1 MLEVGPT
8 TELIEEAGVL
18 IRTAAALVAIT
29 SLFGLALVA
38 CGGGGATAT
47 PTQVLKIVTRAAS
60 PTAGEP
66 DLTGFAFPLAGACLP
81 SGDQLMPGAPRD
93 YRQGTHEGIDFYD
106 SDNCTSIGVGTPVL
120 AAKAGTVVRADWDY
134 TPLTQ
139 DVLDQLQNETPVN
152 GQTDEHALD
161 LYRGRQV
168 WIDHGNGV
176 VTRYAHL
183 SRIADGINVGVSV
196 SQGQLIAYVGNTG
209 TPESVTDPNAEMHLH
224 FEIRVGDVYLGKG
237 LSPSDVRSLY
247 EKALGVK

>member
-1 MLEVGPT
+1 MAL
-8 TELIEEAGVL
+8 
-18 IRTAAALVAIT
+18 AAVAA
-29 SLFGLALVA
+29 LFGLALAA
-38 CGGGGATAT
+38 CGGDNSTEPT
-47 PTQVLKIVTRAAS
+47 PTQVLKIVTPAAS
-60 PTAGEP
+60 PTAGEA
-66 DLTGFAFPLAGACLP
+66 DLTGFAFPIAGACLP

-93 YRQGTHEGIDFYD
+93 YRQGVHEGVDLYD

-139 DVLDQLQNETPVN
+139 DVLDQLQNETPVD
-152 GQTDEHALD
+152 GQTDEKALD
-161 LYRGRQV
+161 IYRGRQV

-183 SRIADGINVGVSV
+183 SRIADGIDVGASV

-224 FEIRVGDVYLGKG
+224 FEIRVGDIYLGKG
-237 LSPSDVRSLY
+237 LSPAEVRSLY
-247 EKALGVK
+247 EKAFGVK